1 VPQLIKGL
9 IEMKKLIFLLSLV
22 VLIAACQDEPPPTDP
37 AVAERLRIKSVNDTI
52 ILKARQMIQTGDL
65 VLRTGIDFS
74 SDQVKD
80 LSLKDKTY
88 SHGGIALVQNDSIFI
103 YHVEPDY
110 YYITDKVRKEPLDSF
125 CNPEKN
131 YGIGIARYN
140 LSEEEKQKFIAYL
153 EEQYQKKIPFDGRFL
168 LNTNDSMYCS
178 EMIKKGLA
186 KSTADR
192 ITIEPIR
199 FNDRRKFRLIKRY
212 FKLREEQFVNREIIP
227 IDHLYL
233 NPECTLLKKY
243 IYLK

>member
-1 VPQLIKGL
+1 
-9 IEMKKLIFLLSLV
+9 MKKVILSFSIIVLLAS
-22 VLIAACQDEPPPTDP
+22 CMDEAPPADP
-37 AVAERLRIKSVNDTI
+37 AVAERLRMKSVNDTI
-52 ILKARQMIQTGDL
+52 ILKARKMIQTGDL

-88 SHGGIALVQNDSIFI
+88 SHGGIAFVEHDSIFI

-140 LSEEEKQKFIAYL
+140 LSDEEKQKFIAYL
-153 EEQYQKKIPFDGRFL
+153 DEQYQKKIPFDVRFL
-168 LNTNDSMYCS
+168 LSTNDSMYCS

-186 KSTADR
+186 LATADR
-192 ITIEPIR
+192 ITIEPLR
-199 FNDRRKFRLIKRY
+199 FNDRSKFRLIKRY
-212 FKLREEQFVNREIIP
+212 FKIREEEFVNREIIP
-227 IDHLYL
+227 IDHLFL

-243 IYLK
+243 VYLK

>member
-1 VPQLIKGL
+1 
-9 IEMKKLIFLLSLV
+9 MKKVVLSLSLFSLLV
-22 VLIAACQDEPPPTDP
+22 ACMDEAAPADP
-37 AVAERLRIKSVNDTI
+37 AVAERLRIKAVNDTI
-52 ILKARQMIQTGDL
+52 ILKAREIIQTGDL

-88 SHGGIALVQNDSIFI
+88 SHGGLALVEHDSIYI

-140 LSEEEKQKFIAYL
+140 LSEEEKQKFIAYF
-153 EEQYQKKIPFDGRFL
+153 EEQYQKKIPFDVRFL
-168 LNTNDSMYCS
+168 LSSNDSMYCS
-178 EMIKKGLA
+178 EMIKKGLTLA
-186 KSTADR
+186 TADR
-192 ITIEPIR
+192 IEIQSLR
-199 FNDRRKFRLIKRY
+199 FNDRSKFRLIKRY
-212 FKLREEQFVNREIIP
+212 FKLREEEFVNREIIP

>member
-1 VPQLIKGL
+1 
-9 IEMKKLIFLLSLV
+9 MKKVTVFLSLI
-22 VLIAACQDEPPPTDP
+22 VLIVACKDEAPPADP
-37 AVAERLRIKSVNDTI
+37 ATAERLRIKSVNDTI
-52 ILKARQMIQTGDL
+52 ILRARQIIQTGDL
-65 VLRTGIDFS
+65 VLRTGTDFS

-80 LSLKDKTY
+80 LSLTDKTY
-88 SHGGIALVQNDSIFI
+88 SHGGIALVQNDSIYI

-140 LSEEEKQKFIAYL
+140 LSDVERQKFIDYL
-153 EEQYQKKIPFDGRFL
+153 DDQYQKKIPFDGRFL

-178 EMIKKGLA
+178 EMIKKGLSLA
-186 KSTADR
+186 TSGR

-212 FKLREEQFVNREIIP
+212 FKLREEQFINREIIP

-233 NPECTLLKKY
+233 NQECTLLKKY
-243 IYLK
+243 VYLK

>member
-1 VPQLIKGL
+1 
-9 IEMKKLIFLLSLV
+9 MKKLTLFLFLI
-22 VLIAACQDEPPPTDP
+22 VLIAACQDEPTPVDP
-37 AVAERLRIKSVNDTI
+37 VIADRLRIKSVNDTI
-52 ILKARQMIQTGDL
+52 ILKARQVIQTGDL

-80 LSLKDKTY
+80 LSKTY
-88 SHGGIALVQNDSIFI
+88 SHGGIAVVERDSIFI

-131 YGIGIARYN
+131 YGMGIARYN
-140 LSEEEKQKFIAYL
+140 FSEEEKQKFIAYL
-153 EEQYQKKIPFDGRFL
+153 EEQYQKKIPFDIHFL

-178 EMIKKGLA
+178 EMITKGLA
-186 KSTADR
+186 RATADR

-212 FKLREEQFVNREIIP
+212 FKLREDQFVNREIIP

-233 NPECTLLKKY
+233 NPHCTLLKKY
-243 IYLK
+243 VFLK

>member
-1 VPQLIKGL
+1 
-9 IEMKKLIFLLSLV
+9 MKKVTLFLSLI
-22 VLIAACQDEPPPTDP
+22 VLIVACKDEAPPPDP
-37 AVAERLRIKSVNDTI
+37 AIAERLRIKLVNDTI
-52 ILKARQMIQTGDL
+52 ILRARQIIQTGDL
-65 VLRTGIDFS
+65 VLRTGTDFS

-80 LSLKDKTY
+80 LSLTDKTY
-88 SHGGIALVQNDSIFI
+88 SHGGIALVQNDSIYI

-140 LSEEEKQKFIAYL
+140 LSDVEKQKFIDYL
-153 EEQYQKKIPFDGRFL
+153 DEQYQKKIPFDGRFL

-178 EMIKKGLA
+178 EMIKKGLSLA
-186 KSTADR
+186 TSDR

-212 FKLREEQFVNREIIP
+212 FKLREEQFVNREIVP

-243 IYLK
+243 VYLK

>member
-1 VPQLIKGL
+1 
-9 IEMKKLIFLLSLV
+9 MKKVTVFLSLI
-22 VLIAACQDEPPPTDP
+22 VLIVACKDEAPPADP
-37 AVAERLRIKSVNDTI
+37 AIGEKLRIKSVNDTI
-52 ILKARQMIQTGDL
+52 ILRARQIIQTGDL
-65 VLRTGIDFS
+65 VLRTGTDFS

-80 LSLKDKTY
+80 LSLTDKTY
-88 SHGGIALVQNDSIFI
+88 SHGGIALVQNDSIYI

-140 LSEEEKQKFIAYL
+140 LSDVEKQKFIDYL
-153 EEQYQKKIPFDGRFL
+153 DEQYQKKIPFDGRFL

-178 EMIKKGLA
+178 EMIKKGLSLA
-186 KSTADR
+186 TSDR

-212 FKLREEQFVNREIIP
+212 FKLREEQFINREIIP

-243 IYLK
+243 VYLK